1 MHLVQIHVIKG
12 RKAKM
17 DVLGTLSV
25 RFHFNGEFISAGKKL
40 FYSGGREQMFYIDRD
55 KVSLPEIVGHLKDHC
70 TVNEGALLHWLF
82 PGKELVNGLRVLIDD
97 KSCIEMADS
106 IVEGGVAEI
115 YVVDPDIIELPN
127 DDLQHDGQNSSRKV
141 SGITESREKIE
152 RQILF
157 CKGVV

>member
-1 MHLVQIHVIKG
+1 M
-12 RKAKM
+12 
-17 DVLGTLSV
+17 
-25 RFHFNGEFISAGKKL
+25 
-40 FYSGGREQMFYIDRD
+40 
-55 KVSLPEIVGHLKDHC
+55 IVGHLKDHC
-70 TVNEGALLHWLF
+70 TINEGALLHWLF

-115 YVVDPDIIELPN
+115 YVVDPDIIELPD

-141 SGITESREKIE
+141 NGITESREKIE